1 MTCPA
6 SISGCNGPT
15 EGQCEGLCTLR
26 RHVRAGGP
34 PPSDGIEFAPA
45 EIRRD
50 AVDSFAKNGAL
61 FIVALFVAI
70 LGFSV
75 LAGVLL

>member
-1 MTCPA
+1 MTCPYA
-6 SISGCNGPT
+6 SSGCNGPT

-34 PPSDGIEFAPA
+34 PPTDSIEFAPA

-50 AVDSFAKNGAL
+50 EREFAITAAAYV
-61 FIVALFVAI
+61 VALFLAI

>member
-6 SISGCNGPT
+6 AGSGCNGPK
-15 EGQCEGLCTLR
+15 EGQCMGWCEPR

-50 AVDSFAKNGAL
+50 EREFAITAAL
-61 FIVALFVAI
+61 YVVTLFVGI
-70 LGFSV
+70 LGLSV
-75 LAGVLL
+75 IAGVLL

>member
-1 MTCPA
+1 M
-6 SISGCNGPT
+6 GW
-15 EGQCEGLCTLR
+15 CTLR

-34 PPSDGIEFAPA
+34 PPTDSIEFAPA

-50 AVDSFAKNGAL
+50 AVDSFAKNGAW

>member
-1 MTCPA
+1 MTCSA
-6 SISGCNGPT
+6 KLSGCNGPT

-34 PPSDGIEFAPA
+34 PPTDSIEFAPA

-50 AVDSFAKNGAL
+50 EREFAITAAAYVVVL
-61 FIVALFVAI
+61 FLAI

-75 LAGVLL
+75 LAGVFQ